1 MAIKKDDVQE
11 VRYDLNSHQWI
22 IIKKEIIQDT
32 FRKLKFPLMFLD
44 LEFFNRSH
52 QTRQFNDYCCD
63 LGDGQSYV
71 YLLQFA
77 IYRNF
82 KELMK
87 SDPKNTIKTLT
98 LERKR
103 FGDHYSF
110 TNNYQLLISDFINLL
125 LDNKIRTI
133 VLAGASNDEQ
143 IINSWFKEY
152 RNSKNKLIK
161 PEFWDIYPTLE
172 QTMSFA
178 NFTAKGEIFWT
189 PNNLKRGFSGDN
201 SLSLP
206 SLKKFFNYMTTVFPN
221 FAYNDDADI
230 YRLSR
235 EILEFFCRSRLT
247 TLQYNKGI
255 KAFREAQKHCFND
268 VYKLITIIKYW
279 ATLTLEN
286 DQLKKFPGI

>member
-1 MAIKKDDVQE
+1 MTIKNGDIHE
-11 VRYDLNSHQWI
+11 ARYDLNSHQWI
-22 IIKKEIIQDT
+22 IIKKEVIQDT
-32 FRKLKFPLMFLD
+32 FRKLKFPLIFLD

-52 QTRQFNDYCCD
+52 QIKQFNDCCCD
-63 LGDGQSYV
+63 LADGQSYV

-82 KELMK
+82 KQLIK
-87 SDPKNTIKTLT
+87 SDPQNTIKELK

-103 FGDHYSF
+103 PDSQYSF
-110 TNNYQLLISDFINLL
+110 NDSYQLLVNDFISLFIK
-125 LDNKIRTI
+125 NKIKTI

-143 IINSWFKEY
+143 IINSWFQKYQEQ
-152 RNSKNKLIK
+152 KNKIIK

-178 NFTAKGEIFWT
+178 NLTAEGEIFWA
-189 PNNLKRGFSGDN
+189 PNNLKKGFSGDN

-230 YRLSR
+230 YHLSR
-235 EILEFFCRSRLT
+235 EILAFFCQRSLS
-247 TLQYNKGI
+247 TLQYNRGM

-279 ATLTLEN
+279 ATLAFE
-286 DQLKKFPGI
+286 GIN